1 MEIAGVRHH
10 WAVGRAFLFDDTF
23 RHSVCNDSSEPRVV
37 LLLDVERPMTA
48 RGRLL
53 LRASIRLLEAT
64 HYVKDGVRNQR
75 RWEEEVGLPILY
87 RREDEGQLDF
97 GRLTSGSPHGA
108 GRMET

>member
-1 MEIAGVRHH
+1 
-10 WAVGRAFLFDDTF
+10 
-23 RHSVCNDSSEPRVV
+23 
-37 LLLDVERPMTA
+37 MTA
-48 RGRLL
+48 KGRLL

-87 RREDEGQLDF
+87 RREDEVHLDI
-97 GRLTSGSPHGA
+97 GRLASEPPQGA